1 MFDDLLVSYA
11 PSMETYFDETPSP
24 WLKAFMP
31 GNSEGVESISTRYEH
46 TAVISKEGVLAI
58 WGGTFQ
64 DTSDVKGMWMINIA
78 GKDSTINL
86 SMAEADAILL
96 DYERELTAL
105 HTIIIMMMF
114 MSMSLTLLLGLTQRY
129 QELVVQ
135 ANDDAAVAAGIAFAA
150 QDFGNNS
157 PPTRRGHGLHPEIID
172 TIPRKFYS
180 TNDNEGVEEGEQCCA
195 ICLVDYAEG
204 DELRVLPCGHYMHK
218 SCVDAWLFNNPSCP
232 NCRYSLREL
241 VDDQPLLLRTLRSR
255 LTSNSSLARF
265 LVRDDTAQGIEMT
278 ESSRPRDGTV
288 LDLRYLSTLDL
299 TEEDTAT
306 EFRRGDHQVSNDDP
320 DPLSR
325 TVMYEINSW
334 RTRRRQQP
342 RELGRSRRERFRG
355 RDRHRRSRVPL
366 ADTDI
371 IT

>member
-1 MFDDLLVSYA
+1 LLVSYS
-11 PSMETYFDETPSP
+11 PSKETYFDETPSP
-24 WLKAFMP
+24 WLKAYMP
-31 GNSEGVESISTRYEH
+31 GSSEGVESISTRYEH
-46 TAVISKEGVLAI
+46 TAVISKEGVLAV

-64 DTSDVKGMWMINIA
+64 DTSDVKGIWMINIA

-135 ANDDAAVAAGIAFAA
+135 SNDDAAVAAGIALAA

-157 PPTRRGHGLHPEIID
+157 PPSRRGRGLHPEIID
-172 TIPRKFYS
+172 TIPRKIYS
-180 TNDNEGVEEGEQCCA
+180 TNDNDGGDEEEQCCA
-195 ICLVDYAEG
+195 ICLVDYTEG

-255 LTSNSSLARF
+255 LTGNSALARF
-265 LVRDDTAQGIEMT
+265 LVRNDTAQGIEMT
-278 ESSRPRDGTV
+278 ESSHPRDETV
-288 LDLRYLSTLDL
+288 FDLRYVSSLDL

-306 EFRRGDHQVSNDDP
+306 ESRRGGSTDDP
-320 DPLSR
+320 DPLTR
-325 TVMYEINSW
+325 TVMYEIGSW
-334 RTRRRQQP
+334 RGRRRQQP
-342 RELGRSRRERFRG
+342 PLEQGRTRRERFRR

-366 ADTDI
+366 ADLDVVT
-371 IT
+371 